1 MFKEDAE
8 KQIKEVY
15 PYRLELHAH
24 TSPASRCSQVKPED
38 VVTIFHN
45 AGYDG
50 IAITNHF
57 FPRPEIPDFLDI
69 YRSDYLNRR
78 QARHEGLSRR
88 RAEISEP
95 KR

>member
-1 MFKEDAE
+1 MIKDELKD
-8 KQIKEVY
+8 QIKKSY

-24 TSPASRCSQVKPED
+24 TSPASRCGEVKPDD

-57 FPRPEIPDFLDI
+57 FEKSQKDFRCRTSIP
-69 YRSDYLNRR
+69 
-78 QARHEGLSRR
+78 SR
-88 RAEISEP
+88 